1 MALLLGKVDKQDLD
15 QQLGVKADLAELQAM
30 LCALEAKFE
39 DDFAQINDQ
48 LTRRAR
54 TEDLTYYRKEQ
65 NFKASKEELDTLRLE
80 LNDRISG
87 VYSKV
92 QENDR
97 YAE

>member
-1 MALLLGKVDKQDLD
+1 
-15 QQLGVKADLAELQAM
+15 M

-80 LNDRISG
+80 LNDRISA